1 MEIKRATTRRLR
13 AFCLSGRFIPETDW
27 HEYLGGILLIP
38 DGGGYVSWFGDWD
51 SLSKFFG
58 ERELEELDGYLDE

>member
-1 MEIKRATTRRLR
+1 MKIERATTRRLR
-13 AFCLSGRFIPETDW
+13 AFCLSGRFIPESGLQM
-27 HEYLGGILLIP
+27 YLGGILLIP
-38 DGGGYVSWFGDWD
+38 DGKGYVEWFGDWD

>member
-1 MEIKRATTRRLR
+1 MKIERATNRRLV
-13 AFCLSGRFIPETDW
+13 AFCRSGRFIPESGLQM
-27 HEYLGGILLIP
+27 YLGGILLIP
-38 DGGGYVSWFGDWD
+38 DGKGYVEWFGDWD